1 MKKILFLLI
10 VSSVT
15 IYSQLAPEWVNTY
28 DLNTSVIKVLRDNNN
43 DFVYL
48 SRSIADPF
56 QGTTS
61 FFEVSKI
68 NSAGT
73 LLWNREYTG
82 TGLDSGDNPR
92 TMCIDN
98 QNNIYVLEG
107 KRGLYTNTDFGVIK
121 YSPNGD
127 FLWDYFYTS
136 QGGFDSYDD
145 PHTITVDNAGNC
157 YVTGSSILYGSVYR
171 DSILTIKL
179 NSSGALQW
187 KRTYARKSYTY
198 LTTGECLYAD
208 NQSNIYVGGTV
219 NDSANGF
226 LNAVLLKYSPTGDLL
241 WTTGYNGTPGNMDVY
256 YDIKPSPDGNLVL
269 CGAADAWY
277 NADTSSMLLQK
288 ITTGGNI
295 LWTQVLNTRNPGGED
310 GCKLLIDNS
319 NNIFVL
325 GRSNYEYYN
334 QNYTSAV
341 FLLKYNSAGNLLWD
355 KRHGDYYSA
364 RSFAF
369 EMVFDNSNDIMISG
383 YQQKYGRTNLMILK
397 YGGVSGNTMWTYLYN
412 RTGSSLD
419 ISYLTSQLPDGSII
433 TTGTSGGLPV
443 MMKMQQTS
451 AFTQTF
457 RRTNLFKPILDSQ
470 LTYDTILF
478 NADILPPEAYLHFI
492 SITIDTLLHTAAG
505 DLEIS
510 LINRGKTDTIFFRR
524 GANFDNLIGTNI
536 CDTSIQNICS
546 SGLPPFT
553 GYFAPCKPVSGRYLL
568 PASGP
573 WILRI
578 YDRKAPETG
587 VLKAWSLT
595 LSYESPIGLVPIS
608 TEIPERFSLSQN
620 YPNPFNPVTRIRFS
634 ISNAADVKLQV
645 FDILGKEV
653 KVLVNDV
660 FSPGVYEADFD
671 ASNLPSG
678 VYFYKLTAGTFS
690 ESKKMVLLK

>member
-10 VSSVT
+10 VSAASV
-15 IYSQLAPEWVNTY
+15 YSQLAPEWVNTY
-28 DLNTSVIKVLRDNNN
+28 GLNTHVIKILRDNNN
-43 DFVYL
+43 DFIYL
-48 SRSIADPF
+48 SRSLADSM

-61 FFEVSKI
+61 FFEVNKI
-68 NSAGT
+68 NAAGT
-73 LLWNREYTG
+73 LLWNVGYTG
-82 TGLDSGDNPR
+82 FGPDSGDSPR

-107 KRGLYTNTDFGVIK
+107 KRSLYTNTDFGVIK

-127 FLWDYFYTS
+127 FLWEYFYTS
-136 QGGFDSYDD
+136 PGGYNSYDD
-145 PHTITVDNAGNC
+145 PHAITVDNSGNC
-157 YVTGSSILYGSVYR
+157 YVTGSSVYNMYR

-179 NSSGALQW
+179 NSSGTLQW

-226 LNAVLLKYSPTGDLL
+226 LNAVLLKYSPSGDLL
-241 WTTGYNGTPGNMDVY
+241 WTAGYNGTPGNMDIY
-256 YDIKPSPDGNLVL
+256 YDIKPAPDGNLVL

-288 ITTGGNI
+288 ITTGGNT
-295 LWTQVLNTRNPGGED
+295 LWTQVLNTMNPGGED

-334 QNYTSAV
+334 QNYASAI

-369 EMVFDNSNDIMISG
+369 EMVFDNNNDIMISG

-397 YGGVSGNTMWTYLYN
+397 YGGVSGNNIWTYLYN

-419 ISYLTSQLPDGSII
+419 ISYLTSQLPDGRII

-443 MMKMQQTS
+443 MMKMQPTN

-457 RRTNLFKPILDSQ
+457 RRTNLYKPILDSQ

-478 NADILPPEAYLHFI
+478 NTDILPPEAYLHFI
-492 SITIDTLLHTAAG
+492 SIKIDTLLHTAAG

-510 LINRGKTDTIFFRR
+510 LINSGKTDTIFFRR
-524 GANFDNLIGTNI
+524 GANLDNLIGTNI
-536 CDTSIQNICS
+536 CDTSTQSICNY
-546 SGLPPFT
+546 GLPPFT
-553 GYFAPCKPVSGRYLL
+553 GYFAPCKPISGRYLL
-568 PASGP
+568 PGSGP

-595 LSYESPIGLVPIS
+595 LSYESLIGLLQVS

-634 ISNAADVKLQV
+634 ISNAADVKLQI

-653 KVLVNDV
+653 KVLVNDS
-660 FSPGVYEADFD
+660 FTPGVYEADFD
-671 ASNLPSG
+671 ASTLPSG
-678 VYFYKLTAGTFS
+678 VYFYKLTSGTFS